1 MPFFMGGGVPGFP
14 LTRAGL
20 SIVADFD
27 DELWMKATGAA
38 RVKGTRAAA
47 GLAVVYVSDGVNASR
62 TKFTYRAGPGPLSSG
77 RRRTWRD
84 VEV

>member
-1 MPFFMGGGVPGFP
+1 MPGCP

-47 GLAVVYVSDGVNASR
+47 GLAVVQVLVGVNAGR
-62 TKFTYRAGPGPLSSG
+62 MNFTYRAGPGPLSSG

-84 VEV
+84 VDV